1 MIFYALVA
9 ADSNFTVELYPT
21 PEAAERALRD
31 VLFDEPGFRD
41 LLGIEPV
48 ELDERDVSAN

>member
-1 MIFYALVA
+1 VF
-9 ADSNFTVELYPT
+9 SP
-21 PEAAERALRD
+21 ALRD

-48 ELDERDVSAN
+48 ELD